1 MLIGLGL
8 FVVAMLFGGDSPF
21 VIPKLDNYVKT
32 HVVDDGRKEIVLE
45 YLKDAKSTR
54 KASKKKNAKYIK
66 EFKELLKSR
75 ETTREELEL
84 TIQNIKDAQAIS
96 DQANI
101 KANIEA
107 QKNIT
112 AEEWDAINVDIAKE
126 LAKSNKKATK
136 LSNKLSKPYEKWKVK
151 IAKTIVDEGKK
162 EKAVASA
169 EKLRVLYLKNRD
181 SIQKEVANKN
191 SILYQYEASKEEV
204 DKMQDKFM
212 TLSEE
217 VLKAAID
224 THFEL
229 VELTTE
235 DEWKKI
241 L

>member
-8 FVVAMLFGGDSPF
+8 LVVAILFGGGSPF

-45 YLKDAKSTR
+45 SLKDAKSKR
-54 KASKKKNAKYIK
+54 KASEKKNAKYIK
-66 EFKELLKSR
+66 EFKKLLKSR

-84 TIQNIKDAQAIS
+84 TIQIIKDAQAVS

-101 KANIEA
+101 KYNIEA

-112 AEEWDAINVDIAKE
+112 AEEWVAINADIAKGLE
-126 LAKSNKKATK
+126 KPNKKATK
-136 LSNKLSKPYEKWKVK
+136 ISNKLSKTYEKWKVK
-151 IAKTIVDEGKK
+151 IAKTVVDEGKK

-169 EKLRVLYLKNRD
+169 EKLRALYLKNRD
-181 SIQKEVANKN
+181 LIQKEVANKN
-191 SILYQYEASKEEV
+191 SILYQYEASKEELNV
-204 DKMQDKFM
+204 MQDKFM
-212 TLSEE
+212 DLSEE
-217 VLKAAID
+217 VLEAAID

>member
-8 FVVAMLFGGDSPF
+8 LVVAILFGGDSPF

-45 YLKDAKSTR
+45 SLKDAKSKR
-54 KASKKKNAKYIK
+54 KASEKKNAKYIE
-66 EFKELLKSR
+66 EFQKMLKSR

-84 TIQNIKDAQAIS
+84 TIQNIRDAQAIS

-101 KANIEA
+101 KANIET

-112 AEEWDAINVDIAKE
+112 AEEWDAINADIAKGLE
-126 LAKSNKKATK
+126 KPNKKATK
-136 LSNKLSKPYEKWKVK
+136 ISNKLSKTYEKWKVK
-151 IAKTIVDEGKK
+151 IAKTIVDEVKK

-181 SIQKEVANKN
+181 LIQKEVANKN
-191 SILYQYEASKEEV
+191 SILYQYEASKEELNV
-204 DKMQDKFM
+204 MQDKFM
-212 TLSEE
+212 DLSEE
-217 VLKAAID
+217 VLEAAID

>member
-8 FVVAMLFGGDSPF
+8 LVVAILFGGDSPF

-45 YLKDAKSTR
+45 SLKDAKSKR
-54 KASKKKNAKYIK
+54 KASEKKNAKYIE
-66 EFKELLKSR
+66 EFQKMLKSR

-84 TIQNIKDAQAIS
+84 TIQNIRDAQAIS

-101 KANIEA
+101 KANIET

-112 AEEWDAINVDIAKE
+112 AEEWDAINADIAKGLE
-126 LAKSNKKATK
+126 KPNKKATK
-136 LSNKLSKPYEKWKVK
+136 ISNKLSKTYEKWKVK

-181 SIQKEVANKN
+181 LIQKEVANKN
-191 SILYQYEASKEEV
+191 SILYQYEASKEELNV
-204 DKMQDKFM
+204 MQDKFM
-212 TLSEE
+212 DLSEE
-217 VLKAAID
+217 VLEAAID